1 MITLRLDPNLDQL
14 VSNTAK
20 NLGLTKSELVRK
32 SLIEYIEKVNKQ
44 NAWEAGQDLFG
55 RYASGKHNLST
66 TRKEI
71 LKEKIKAKRR

>member
-32 SLIEYIEKVNKQ
+32 SLVEYIEKVNKQ

-55 RYASGKHNLST
+55 RYTSGKQNLSS
-66 TRKEI
+66 TRKEL